1 MGAMRH
7 SFRKIAACGS
17 ICVVPI
23 FSQAGTA
30 FKGAWM
36 TFCLIEEQTV
46 TFTALRTERNLQPY
60 WAAPLEHLK
69 KYLENF
75 QAEDDSVLGQIF
87 YSAKE
92 GRTFFKTKF
101 LILYRQ
107 TVCNVR
113 SVCHD
118 WAINRNNGVNM
129 KIVQWRRV
137 KKGIREKKCGCLGVF
152 FWQTAIKM
160 LY

>member
-1 MGAMRH
+1 MAQRRKADEKVRAATAVKKGQFLPVSGRKIPAVKTGSSHPKKRTRSAGCAPRFCMGAMWH

-60 WAAPLEHLK
+60 
-69 KYLENF
+69 
-75 QAEDDSVLGQIF
+75 
-87 YSAKE
+87 
-92 GRTFFKTKF
+92 
-101 LILYRQ
+101 
-107 TVCNVR
+107 
-113 SVCHD
+113 
-118 WAINRNNGVNM
+118 
-129 KIVQWRRV
+129 
-137 KKGIREKKCGCLGVF
+137 
-152 FWQTAIKM
+152 
-160 LY
+160 